1 MKPYVR
7 RGVGD
12 AYWYVDTNRDDGVLY
27 PGTAWGGYDTMR
39 EAFDAATIACLV
51 VEPA

>member
-7 RGVGD
+7 RGVAD
-12 AYWYVDTNRDDGVLY
+12 PYWYVDTNRDDGVLY

-39 EAFDAATIACLV
+39 EAFDAAVIARMVL
-51 VEPA
+51 EPS